1 MALATPSS
9 LYDKYYTATITTQA
23 STQSCFMSPHARGRL
38 VGVEA
43 VAMGAITVDAG
54 LAVLV
59 NAVTVG
65 SVTQTASGS
74 TTGQQTAI
82 VFTVAPPT
90 VAPNDT
96 VQFKSNVGTGTA
108 ANPMLVTF
116 IVREATI

>member
-1 MALATPSS
+1 MAGSKTFRPRVV
-9 LYDKYYTATITTQA
+9 Y
-23 STQSCFMSPHARGRL
+23 
-38 VGVEA
+38 
-43 VAMGAITVDAG
+43 VAGIPA
-54 LAVLV
+54 

-90 VAPNDT
+90 VAPGDT

-108 ANPMLVTF
+108 AYPLAVTF
-116 IVREATI
+116 VVREASI